1 MRWFCLIAR
10 LRSDA
15 IFGND
20 RTVHSGEW
28 AIGPIYEVRGSNADM
43 RWFWSFHATSVP
55 ATIRSSGHVPSLEE
69 AKGQFAEAWEA
80 WKAWAKLAELE

>member
-1 MRWFCLIAR
+1 
-10 LRSDA
+10 
-15 IFGND
+15 
-20 RTVHSGEW
+20 
-28 AIGPIYEVRGSNADM
+28 M